1 MVNDKVNGMASVIV
15 NHLLVAV
22 SKRFEATG
30 NRRAPDL
37 TILSFVQ
44 FMGVVASRVAVCS
57 AIASS
62 FLMP

>member
-30 NRRAPDL
+30 NRRALDL
-37 TILSFVQ
+37 TILSFVLLVKLVTLP
-44 FMGVVASRVAVCS
+44 VVICSTLASN
-57 AIASS
+57 
-62 FLMP
+62 LQ